1 MTLAHDRDGNR
12 APAPGP
18 APAERATGMQEL
30 LLQLDINQ
38 QDLGETALFLK
49 DAGGRVFA
57 AAADLQRWRLRLP
70 DVASTQYR
78 DETFYPLKEIA
89 GLSYTLDETRA
100 AISISVP
107 ADAFAAS
114 SFDAKAGR
122 ARPAARPGLGGF
134 LNYDLMAERS
144 SGVRQS
150 SGLLELGMF
159 NANGVGIG
167 SFLADKSDSGRRLT
181 RLETTWTLDNP
192 DRLASLRIGD
202 AITRAGMWGQSVRF
216 GGVQYAT
223 NFLTQPGL
231 VTLPL
236 QGVTGQAVL
245 PSTVDVYVNNALT
258 SSRQVAPGPFSID
271 NVPVVTGQGD
281 VRVVVRDA
289 LGREQVITQ
298 PFYASPTLLA
308 VGVQDFSY
316 ELGAVRRNFGI
327 ASNDYGSWFAG
338 ATHRMGFSE
347 RLTGEVHATVQA
359 NQQTAGVGAVL
370 LVPAFGVFNAS
381 VAASHGRAT
390 SGELVALGFERTGKL
405 VNFGARVQ
413 VASANFVQ
421 LGQDP
426 PPAPPRLLA
435 SVNAGV
441 PLGHL
446 GSLGMALVTQDDRT
460 TKIQLM
466 SASYNGSLGAFGFLN
481 ISLSKAFK
489 GAGTSVGVSWSLPLG
504 LRTMASTNVTRQ
516 QGSTDV
522 FAQLQQSLPAGEGF
536 GYFLQAGKD
545 RQNAALS
552 AQTGAGSYLVEA
564 ADLQGQTGVRVG
576 AAGGVALLDGSVNLS
591 RRITDSFA
599 VVRVPG
605 FPNVRVYADNQL
617 VGRTDAAGEAM
628 LPRLRAYESNPIS
641 IEQQDLP
648 LDATVGTL
656 QLAAIPY
663 FRSGILL
670 EFPVSRSHGA
680 TLSIDL
686 DDGQPLPAGAVVTI
700 AGQAQGFPVGQGGTV
715 YLTGLS
721 TRNHLRA
728 SWRRQNCEID
738 VPFTEGPDPLPDLG
752 RFVCKGVNP

>member
-1 MTLAHDRDGNR
+1 MTLANDRDSNHAPTPDTAPPQR
-12 APAPGP
+12 A
-18 APAERATGMQEL
+18 AEMQEL

-49 DAGGRVFA
+49 DAGADIFA
-57 AAADLQRWRLRLP
+57 AAADLKRWRLRLP
-70 DVASTQYR
+70 GVTPVHYK
-78 DETFYPLKEIA
+78 DEAFYPLKVIP
-89 GLSYTLDETRA
+89 GLSYTLDEARA

-107 ADAFAAS
+107 ADAFTS
-114 SFDAKAGR
+114 TSFDGAATR
-122 ARPAARPGLGGF
+122 ATPAARPGLGGF
-134 LNYDLMAERS
+134 LNYDLIAERS
-144 SGVRQS
+144 IGTRA

-159 NANGVGIG
+159 SANGVGIG

-181 RLETTWTLDNP
+181 RLETTWTLDRP

-223 NFLTQPGL
+223 NFLTQPSL

-236 QGVTGQAVL
+236 QGVAGQAVL

-281 VRVVVRDA
+281 VRVVVRDV

-308 VGVQDFSY
+308 VGIQDFSY
-316 ELGAVRRNFGI
+316 ELGAVRRDFGI
-327 ASNDYGSWFAG
+327 ASNDYGSWVAA
-338 ATHRMGFSE
+338 ATHRQGFSE
-347 RLTGEVHATVQA
+347 RFTGEVHAAVQA
-359 NQQTAGVGAVL
+359 NQQTAGVGGVL
-370 LVPAFGVFNAS
+370 LVPLLGVLNAS
-381 VAASHGRAT
+381 VAASHGRAK
-390 SGELVALGFERTGKL
+390 SGALVALGIERAGDL
-405 VNFGARVQ
+405 VNFGARMQ
-413 VASANFVQ
+413 VASANFMQ

-426 PPAPPRLLA
+426 SLPPSRLLA

-441 PLGHL
+441 PLGRL
-446 GSLGMALVTQDDRT
+446 GSLGMAFVTQDNRK
-460 TKIQLM
+460 TKIQLL
-466 SASYNGSLGAFGFLN
+466 SASYSSSLGGFGFLN
-481 ISLSKAFK
+481 VSLSKALK
-489 GAGTSVGVSWSLPLG
+489 GAGTSAGVSWSLPLG
-504 LRTMASTNVTRQ
+504 PRTMVSANLTHQ

-522 FAQLQQSLPAGEGF
+522 VAQVQQSLPAGEGF

-552 AQTGAGSYLVEA
+552 AQTGTGSYRAEA
-564 ADLQGQTGVRVG
+564 AYFQGQTGVRAG
-576 AAGGVALLDGSVNLS
+576 AAGGIALLDGSVNLS

-599 VVRVPG
+599 VVRLPG

-617 VGRTDAAGEAM
+617 VGRTDANGEAM
-628 LPRLRAYESNPIS
+628 LPRLRAYESNPVS

-648 LDATVGTL
+648 LDATVGAL
-656 QLAAIPY
+656 QLDAVPY
-663 FRSGILL
+663 FRSGMLL
-670 EFPVSRSHGA
+670 EFPVSRSRGA

-686 DDGQPLPAGAVVTI
+686 EDGQPLPAGAVVMI
-700 AGQAQGFPVGQGGTV
+700 AGQAQAFPVGHGGTV

-721 TRNHLRA
+721 AQNRLRA
-728 SWRRQNCEID
+728 SWRRQDCDIN

-752 RFVCKGVNP
+752 KFICKGVTP